1 MVDTAASSGS
11 LVIPIRLIRS
21 FEYRNIQHIV
31 MKDVSPHMLGREF
44 LDVVLTDVK
53 TRSGLPPPFKKFQ
66 YDTVKIEHKAH
77 GAKTSDPVINT
88 EKDEV
93 LLVQL
98 DKSLSENGIGD
109 IHLLQRQA
117 LEDSI
122 NSGPFRE
129 AQSPFHAVH
138 DAI

>member
-1 MVDTAASSGS
+1 
-11 LVIPIRLIRS
+11 
-21 FEYRNIQHIV
+21 

-66 YDTVKIEHKAH
+66 YDTLKIEHKAH

-98 DKSLSENGIGD
+98 DKSLSENGIENETQ
-109 IHLLQRQA
+109 LSLFKM
-117 LEDSI
+117 EDYQQYKEKKVI
-122 NSGPFRE
+122 KW
-129 AQSPFHAVH
+129 
-138 DAI
+138 